1 MWNFAKVH
9 WQLYSLLVMLT
20 SRGKLCITWRKW
32 STDIA
37 DSCSN
42 REREH
47 ECLPWTDWQELL
59 PHLQSSPIL
68 VPHNSETT
76 RNEIFSF
83 FNLCFLC
90 LKSDVKIP
98 LQQNFVKPNLCRHHD
113 QKFRKLY
120 CSVSI
125 FIKLDKN
132 IISNFWH
139 FCYWIESHL
148 VNKIQQLVLC
158 WIFSQLLHDCTK
170 LYNTEPAWEAWR
182 CENFLICQYGTCL
195 LGLCW
200 VLLGLIG

>member
-132 IISNFWH
+132 RYLISDISATELNLTLLTRSSSWSSVGFSPNFFMTAPSSIIQN
-139 FCYWIESHL
+139 
-148 VNKIQQLVLC
+148 QLEKLRVLE
-158 WIFSQLLHDCTK
+158 LRK
-170 LYNTEPAWEAWR
+170 L
-182 CENFLICQYGTCL
+182 FDLSVQYSMVHAC
-195 LGLCW
+195 
-200 VLLGLIG
+200 

>member
-1 MWNFAKVH
+1 MSAMNYKE
-9 WQLYSLLVMLT
+9 L
-20 SRGKLCITWRKW
+20 
-32 STDIA
+32 
-37 DSCSN
+37 
-42 REREH
+42 
-47 ECLPWTDWQELL
+47 LL

-125 FIKLDKN
+125 FIKLDRN
-132 IISNFWH
+132 IYLISDISEMNLTLLTRSNSWSSVGFSPNF
-139 FCYWIESHL
+139 FMTAPSSI
-148 VNKIQQLVLC
+148 IQNQLD
-158 WIFSQLLHDCTK
+158 FLLKSVFNLMK
-170 LYNTEPAWEAWR
+170 LR
-182 CENFLICQYGTCL
+182 K
-195 LGLCW
+195 
-200 VLLGLIG
+200 